1 MTGETIL
8 VLHAFRMGMLI
19 TFGYDCLRVW
29 RRVVVH
35 NGFWVSLEDL
45 VFWCICACEVFL
57 MMYRVSDGLLRWYA
71 VVGAL
76 AGMLLYLRTLS
87 RPFVKYVSKLLRSVA
102 AFLGK
107 ILHVVM
113 APMRK
118 IGGRITAAA
127 GKVQKG
133 RNAGR
138 KYLKNRLTQLGK
150 TFKIMRKQ

>member
-1 MTGETIL
+1 MSEETIF
-8 VLHAFRMGMLI
+8 VLHAFRMGVLI

-45 VFWCICACEVFL
+45 AFWCVCACEVFL
-57 MMYRVSDGLLRWYA
+57 MMYRVSDGILRWYA
-71 VVGAL
+71 VAGAL
-76 AGMLLYLRTLS
+76 AGMLLYLKTLS
-87 RPFVKYVSKLLRSVA
+87 RPFVKYLSKLLKKVA

-107 ILHVVM
+107 ILHFVT
-113 APMRK
+113 APLRK
-118 IGGRITAAA
+118 AAAKAAASA
-127 GKVQKG
+127 GKVRARG
-133 RNAGR
+133 AAGR